1 MKQLEKNKEEIHK
14 WLDNFHNNIDNYLD
28 DNQKYNIKDIL
39 KLMPEEVGREY
50 VRLGDE
56 AFGLGNDLPN
66 YDQIMNRKEEKI

>member
-1 MKQLEKNKEEIHK
+1 MKQLEKNKEQIHK

-56 AFGLGNDLPN
+56 AFGLGNKLPD

>member
-1 MKQLEKNKEEIHK
+1 MKQLEKNKEQIHK

-50 VRLGDE
+50 VRLGDV
-56 AFGLGNDLPN
+56 AFGLGNKLPD